1 MVGLNGVDGTFT
13 IKGVLIPQQPSGYRS
28 LDVQVQAGL
37 IAAIGVDLPVVGLR
51 IEGQG
56 KLLLPGFVNAH
67 SHSPEMWYRGLIPPL
82 PLELWLEALYGCPP
96 LTPEQTYLAALWT
109 GLETLMTGGTTLV
122 DHLILAP
129 GLELETIGAAMQA
142 YEEIGI
148 RAFVAPLVQDY
159 GLAAGIPVG
168 APGEPLMATAQT
180 PKVLNLLEQAIAR
193 YHQPHKGL
201 HIALGPT
208 GFQLCSTA
216 LFKHCIDLSQQYDL
230 CCHTHLLE
238 TKAQQMLAYERYGT
252 SAVEYLQSLGFLGPK
267 TSLAHCVWLD
277 ERDIGILADTGATV
291 VHNPLSNLRL
301 GSGIAPLLKYRQ
313 AGVNVTFGCD
323 GSASN
328 DGQDLLEAIKLGM
341 ILHNTTD
348 FEYRQCLDS
357 RAVLGMASQG
367 GMTGIGLQDQVGAI
381 AVGQWADLALYDLNE
396 WSVLPHT
403 DPLGLLF
410 LGRPAGV
417 VEHLWVKGRSLIQD
431 RQPTQVD
438 RAALRQRLVYA
449 YEDWMRAVPAIN
461 PAIET
466 HYRQVMGL
474 GRAER

>member
-1 MVGLNGVDGTFT
+1 
-13 IKGVLIPQQPSGYRS
+13 
-28 LDVQVQAGL
+28 
-37 IAAIGVDLPVVGLR
+37 
-51 IEGQG
+51 
-56 KLLLPGFVNAH
+56 
-67 SHSPEMWYRGLIPPL
+67 
-82 PLELWLEALYGCPP
+82 

-148 RAFVAPLVQDY
+148 RAFVAPLVQDH
-159 GLAAGIPVG
+159 GLAVGIPVG
-168 APGEPLMATAQT
+168 TPSEPLMATAQT
-180 PKVLNLLEQAIAR
+180 PRVLSLLEQAIAR
-193 YHQPHKGL
+193 YHRPDKGL

-208 GFQLCSTA
+208 GFQLCSTT

-238 TKAQQMLAYERYGT
+238 TKAQQMLAYERYGS
-252 SAVEYLQSLGFLGPK
+252 SAVEYLQSLGFLGAK

-277 ERDIGILADTGATV
+277 DRDISILADTGATV

-348 FEYRQCLDS
+348 FEYREWLDT
-357 RAVLGMASQG
+357 RVVLEMASQG

-381 AVGQWADLALYDLNE
+381 AVGRWADLVLYDLND

-410 LGRPAGV
+410 LGRPTGV
-417 VEHLWVKGRSLIQD
+417 VAQLWVKGRSLIQD

-438 RAALRQRLVYA
+438 RGVLRQRLVHA
-449 YEDWMRAVPAIN
+449 YTDWIRAVPAIN